1 MKVQHEGKTLDV
13 VIVGS
18 PNVNGGYR
26 LSRNSLY
33 PQIASDYERMFGVLK
48 SLHCDVFLGAD
59 GDYYKMEQKSRAWR
73 RTVQTSSLTGEA
85 EEIGGRLEME

>member
-1 MKVQHEGKTLDV
+1 
-13 VIVGS
+13 
-18 PNVNGGYR
+18 
-26 LSRNSLY
+26 
-33 PQIASDYERMFGVLK
+33 MFGVLK